1 MSVGYVGM
9 FAFGL
14 LLLAAWT
21 GWGAALERLVV
32 GRRVGDRALHA
43 GWGLAWALV
52 IGGGLN
58 LMGWIGPLVNGVL
71 VATGIVFL
79 AGDVWRG
86 RHRVGA
92 RCRRRL
98 AALRQRPALAAVAVL
113 IVAMLLLVYAV
124 NVCSKYFNPHDDLH
138 AYLVF
143 PTKMIQTGTMGP
155 EPFSERRLTA
165 LGGQSFLHSLVLSVG
180 DWRSFELIDPG
191 VSILLAAALVAG
203 LARDAR
209 ARPWVAALAVFLLLL
224 VPPPRVNVTSLV
236 SGLVLFLTLFRTLSR
251 VALRGRPS
259 TAGAVLVGLVAAG
272 VCSLKSTYVPACA
285 VAVAGAYGL
294 GAWRSRR
301 SLELRTLMVAG
312 LSAVLLLA
320 PWMISMYQ
328 SSGTPLFPFLGPGFY
343 SSAYGRTSPVED
355 RLTLETVLEGIR
367 RAATDLRVIPVWI
380 LGASLFL
387 RGRLRGTSGVVVAF
401 FLATLATHLAL
412 VVLYP
417 EGAYRYSW
425 GFLFAC
431 LLVLVVHT
439 DPAVRAAL
447 PGGWLVARA
456 ILPAILAL
464 GVLLLAHSGRAARFW
479 ARLPHELQV
488 TVQHSVSPGFKARW
502 VRRYARM
509 QWAVPRDAVLLS
521 RLQYPFALD
530 FTRQTVYIADH
541 PGGAS
546 PPPGMPVFEGSEAL
560 AAYLCSVGVNHVAY
574 SYQSQ
579 AGFSRQVFSGRLDPQ
594 THPWVR
600 NQARFTFDFQ
610 ASLEEL
616 GRTRH
621 RLYDDGDV
629 FVVDLGRTS
638 KGEPLACSGA
648 RPVTSTKVRP
658 HEL

>member
-1 MSVGYVGM
+1 MTVTYVLM
-9 FAFGL
+9 LIFGL
-14 LLLAAWT
+14 LLLASWA
-21 GWGAALERLVV
+21 GWGAGLERLLL

-43 GWGLAWALV
+43 GWGLAWTIAVGGVLDLLGV
-52 IGGGLN
+52 IG
-58 LMGWIGPLVNGVL
+58 PAVNGLLVGTGVVL
-71 VATGIVFL
+71 L
-79 AGDVWRG
+79 AADCRL
-86 RHRVGA
+86 RRRGA
-92 RCRRRL
+92 RPRWSRWRRR
-98 AALRQRPALAAVAVL
+98 LRQRPALATVAVL
-113 IVAMLLLVYAV
+113 LIAMALLVYAV

-191 VSILLAAALVAG
+191 VTILLAAALVAG
-203 LARDAR
+203 LARDTR

-224 VPPPRVNVTSLV
+224 VPPPRVNVTSLGT
-236 SGLVLFLTLFRTLSR
+236 GLVLFLTLFRTLSR

-285 VAVAGAYGL
+285 VAVAVPYGL

-301 SLELRTLMVAG
+301 TLELRMLLVAG
-312 LSAVLLLA
+312 LSAILLLA
-320 PWMISMYQ
+320 PWMVSMYR

-343 SSAYGRTSPVED
+343 SSAYGRTSPVEE
-355 RLTLETVLEGIR
+355 RLTLETVLEGVR
-367 RAATDLRVIPVWI
+367 TAVTDPRVIPVWI
-380 LGASLFL
+380 LGAGLLL
-387 RGRLRGTSGVVVAF
+387 RGRPRGTSGVVAGI
-401 FLATLATHLAL
+401 FLATLSTYLAL
-412 VVLYP
+412 VILYP
-417 EGAYRYSW
+417 EGAFRYSW

-431 LLVLVVHT
+431 LLVLIVHT
-439 DPAVRAAL
+439 DPVVRTSP
-447 PGGWLVARA
+447 PGPWPVARA
-456 ILPAILAL
+456 LLPAALAL
-464 GVLLLAHSGRAARFW
+464 GLLLAVHSGRAVQFW
-479 ARLPHELQV
+479 ARLPHDLQV
-488 TVQHSVSPGFKARW
+488 AVQHSVSPGFKERW
-502 VRRYARM
+502 VQRYARM
-509 QWAVPRDAVLLS
+509 LRAVPRDAVLLS

-530 FTRQTVYIADH
+530 FTRHTVYVADH

-546 PPPGMPVFEGSEAL
+546 PPPGMPVFEGAEAL
-560 AAYLCSVGVNHVAY
+560 AAYLCAAGVDHVAY
-574 SYQSQ
+574 SYRSQ
-579 AGFSRQVFSGRLDPQ
+579 AGFSREVFGTRLDPQ

-629 FVVDLGRTS
+629 FVLDLGRTAQ
-638 KGEPLACSGA
+638 GETLGCRAAGPAASAG
-648 RPVTSTKVRP
+648 VRP
-658 HEL
+658 RGL